1 MYDVRSEAHEFIGAG
16 RQEAIEK
23 ACQFYSVESDELSIS
38 GYEDGAVY
46 GLAARTVIVAI
57 PKNLKSNAPRRSER
71 SEGRRE
77 EGGRESRGRDRGGDR
92 DRGRGRDRGR
102 DRDRGRGRDGGRERA
117 RSRDDDDS
125 GARRERPR
133 RDDVDSE
140 DSQPLSDEPSVG
152 SAIGEIGEIGKFV
165 LGALERMDLGPFE
178 IVESAEDELIAFE
191 LKGPGA
197 QALASG
203 EGRAVDALQ
212 LLANQ
217 VAARQGP
224 DRQRVVIDVEGNA
237 EAREEFLTKLAER
250 IAKRA
255 IQTGRPVALDPMN
268 GRDRRTIHM
277 ALRDE
282 EGIATMSEGE
292 GRYRQ
297 VVVVP
302 EGCDEFDEAVA
313 ASADNAANS

>member
-302 EGCDEFDEAVA
+302 EGAEEYDEAIGE
-313 ASADNAANS
+313 SERSGNI